1 MEASTASP
9 PTDMVEYLSTEK
21 LIHTQEKWVDDFHRA
36 FG

>member
-1 MEASTASP
+1 MMLAFFQQT
-9 PTDMVEYLSTEK
+9 TDMVEYLSTEK

>member
-1 MEASTASP
+1 LAGKYNPT
-9 PTDMVEYLSTEK
+9 TDMVEYLSTEK